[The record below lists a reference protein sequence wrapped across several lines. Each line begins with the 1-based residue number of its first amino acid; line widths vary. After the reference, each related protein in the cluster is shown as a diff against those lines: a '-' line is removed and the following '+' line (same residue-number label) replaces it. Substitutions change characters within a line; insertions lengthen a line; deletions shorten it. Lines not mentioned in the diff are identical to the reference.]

1 MIIEHILVYTLRH
14 QILLVSSLRTEQFG
28 GAKKRLGHDAIDQIA
43 AIGTRRGGR
52 SGFLLI
58 RSDLNAQSG
67 QFGFQ
72 GETLLLPLE
81 FLMTGMML
89 GLLLEILKLQVLK
102 SLSIALQGIA
112 HQLQLLLQAGIVWFL
127 LQHGTQSEK

>member
-1 MIIEHILVYTLRH
+1 L
-14 QILLVSSLRTEQFG
+14 
-28 GAKKRLGHDAIDQIA
+28 A
-43 AIGTRRGGR
+43 
-52 SGFLLI
+52 
-58 RSDLNAQSG
+58 
-67 QFGFQ
+67 
-72 GETLLLPLE
+72 LLPAPAGCGNGDLFLSRGNEPLVFMRFWTIGDDVMLDVFEVLCVGAMELFLSAYSVQIE